1 MRGDM
6 MHLKYRLLLAVSV
19 ACFLFTAVSAH
30 TEENRFRLKPGA
42 KGKICLD
49 CHVDFQDKLKNP
61 FVHTP
66 VKEGECS
73 GCHNPHTSSHGRLL
87 AADVSEICFTCH
99 KAMVPGNAISSHK
112 VVVEKRCVQCHDP
125 HAAQNKFNLLKAG
138 NDLCSGCH
146 EQMIDAVK
154 KVKFQHNPVQKGCV
168 TCHDPHASTKAK
180 FLLRNE
186 VPALCLGCHKADK
199 PMFAKQHMNYPVAK
213 ARCTTCHNPHGSDRP
228 GILFNNVHKPVANK
242 MCNQCHEDPSSQNPL
257 ATRKKGF
264 DLCLGCHSSLMN
276 DIFGKKRI
284 HWPVISKRG
293 CLSCHGPHATAEKKL
308 LKAPMLQVCRACHAD
323 SIERQERSQTKHPP
337 ISEGK
342 CTACHMPHSSD
353 NTYLLSQPNVID
365 LCGMCHEW
373 QKHATHPI
381 GEKVIDPRNKNL
393 RVQCLSCH
401 RAHGTEHKYFIY
413 AAPINELCTQCHVK
427 FQR

>member
-6 MHLKYRLLLAVSV
+6 MHLKYRLVVAVSV
-19 ACFLFTAVSAH
+19 ACFLFMAASAH

-42 KGKICLD
+42 KGKICLE
-49 CHVDFQDKLKNP
+49 CHVNFQDKFKNP

-66 VKEGECS
+66 VKAGECS
-73 GCHNPHTSSHGRLL
+73 GCHNPHTSSHGKLL
-87 AADVSEICFTCH
+87 AADVTEICFMCH
-99 KAMVPGNAISSHK
+99 EAMVPENAISSHK

-146 EQMIDAVK
+146 AQMSDAVK
-154 KVKFQHNPVQKGCV
+154 KVKFQHSPVQKGCV

-199 PMFAKQHMNYPVAK
+199 PIFAKQHMNYPVAK
-213 ARCTTCHNPHGSDRP
+213 SRCTTCHNPHGSDRP

-257 ATRKKGF
+257 ATRGKGF
-264 DLCLGCHSSLMN
+264 GLCQGCHSSLMN
-276 DIFGKKRI
+276 DIFGKSRI
-284 HWPVISKRG
+284 HWPLISKRG
-293 CLSCHGPHATAEKKL
+293 CLSCHSPHATTEGKL
-308 LKAPMLQVCRACHAD
+308 LKAPMIQVCRACHAD

-365 LCGMCHEW
+365 LCGTCHEW